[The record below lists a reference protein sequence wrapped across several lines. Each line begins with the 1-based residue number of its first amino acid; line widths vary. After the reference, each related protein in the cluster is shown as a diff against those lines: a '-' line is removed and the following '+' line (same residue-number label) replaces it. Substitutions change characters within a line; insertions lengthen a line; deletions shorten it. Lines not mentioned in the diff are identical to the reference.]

1 MARFWYTKE
10 KRTKSFGRDVLPPA
24 LWDHGGPFQC
34 IDCGMDS
41 SPESDVIVLM
51 WDHDSV
57 FQSAERRRDGRTH
70 LLNPM

>member
-1 MARFWYTKE
+1 MARFWCTKE

-24 LWDHGGPFQC
+24 LWITAGPFSAL
-34 IDCGMDS
+34 IVGMDS

-57 FQSAERRRDGRTH
+57 FQSAEIERERRTDRQAD
-70 LLNPM
+70 